1 MTAVLAGARAD
12 LLRLRKWPAA
22 WLMLGVWLLLN
33 SLFSYLF
40 PYLSYRSG
48 GGGFST
54 DGADRALLLTSM
66 LPSQVPV
73 ALVSGTPMFGGAIL
87 LILGALAAGSGYSWG
102 TWKTVLT
109 QGRTRLQ
116 VAGGLLLALLAAV
129 VLFVALTLAVDL
141 TLSLVVA
148 SAENQALTLPGGLAL
163 LKGIAATLLIAALWT
178 AGGVFVGLLARG
190 PALAVGLGL
199 VWALAVENLLRGV
212 SGLLDWLRP
221 ITDHLPGT
229 AAGSLAAA
237 VGAAPVN
244 RPNGTPGVVT
254 SLTGSAA
261 TVTAVIYLLA
271 FVILAGTLLRRRDVT

>member
-22 WLMLGVWLLLN
+22 WLLLGFWLVLN

-54 DGADRALLLTSM
+54 AGAATSELLTSM
-66 LPSQVPV
+66 LPARVPV

-116 VAGGLLLALLAAV
+116 VAGGLFLALLAGV
-129 VLFVALTLAVDL
+129 VLFTALTLVVDL
-141 TLSLVVA
+141 AWSLIVA
-148 SAENQALTLPGGLAL
+148 SAESQSLAMPGVLAL
-163 LKGIAATLLIAALWT
+163 LKAIGATLLIASLWT
-178 AGGVFVGLLARG
+178 AGGVFIGLLARG

-212 SGLLDWLRP
+212 GGLLDWLQP

-237 VGAAPVN
+237 VGAIPVN
-244 RPNGTPGVVT
+244 QPDGTPGVVT
-254 SLTGSAA
+254 SLTGPAA
-261 TVTAVIYLLA
+261 ITTVAIYLAA
-271 FVILAGTLLRRRDVT
+271 FIVVAGTLLRSRDVS

>member
-33 SLFSYLF
+33 GLFTFLF

-48 GGGFST
+48 GDSFST
-54 DGADRALLLTSM
+54 EGATRAEVLHSM
-66 LPSQVPV
+66 LPGQMPI

-87 LILGALAAGSGYSWG
+87 LIFGALAAGSGYSWG

-116 VAGGLLLALLAAV
+116 VAGGLLLALLTAV
-129 VLFVALTLAVDL
+129 AVFVVLTLAFDL
-141 TLSLVVA
+141 ALSLAVA
-148 SAENQALTLPGGLAL
+148 TSENQPLTLPGGLATL
-163 LKGIAATLLIAALWT
+163 ESVGATLLIAAVWT
-178 AGGVFVGLLARG
+178 TGGMFVGLLARG
-190 PALAVGLGL
+190 PALSVGLGL
-199 VWALAVENLLRGV
+199 VWALAIENLLRGV
-212 SGLLDWLRP
+212 SGLLDWLQP

-237 VGAAPVN
+237 VGAVPVS
-244 RPNGTPGVVT
+244 RPNGTPGVVE
-254 SLTGSAA
+254 SLTGPAA
-261 TVTAVIYLLA
+261 IVTAALYLLA
-271 FVILAGTLLRRRDVT
+271 FTAVGATLLRRRDVT